1 MMDEYHNLSSSKHN
15 ITLSTLY
22 SIELVILYHCLLV
35 VVGTDCL
42 VLMTGVQ
49 V

>member
-15 ITLSTLY
+15 IPSPVLY
-22 SIELVILYHCLLV
+22 SIELVILYYFLLV
-35 VVGTDCL
+35 VLGTDCL
-42 VLMTGVQ
+42 ALMTGVQ